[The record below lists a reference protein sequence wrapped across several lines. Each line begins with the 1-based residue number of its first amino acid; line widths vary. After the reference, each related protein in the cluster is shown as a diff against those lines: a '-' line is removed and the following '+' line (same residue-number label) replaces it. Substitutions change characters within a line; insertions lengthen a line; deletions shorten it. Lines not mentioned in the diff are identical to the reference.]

1 MAPADETLIQGDTVV
16 FACEATARPRPNVT
30 WWRVASDGQ
39 RSLVIPLPDKILIE
53 SQAVGMERVQ
63 RSNLIITNVQPS
75 DADVYVCVAENEGGS
90 DEENA
95 TLTVHGK
102 TEPKSPNWICLFI

>member
-1 MAPADETLIQGDTVV
+1 MAPVDETLIQGDTVV
-16 FACEATARPRPNVT
+16 FSCEATARPRPDVT
-30 WWRVASDGQ
+30 WWRMARDGQ
-39 RSLVIPLPDKILIE
+39 RSLVTPLLDKILIE
-53 SQAVGMERVQ
+53 TEAVGVEREQ
-63 RSNLIITNVQPS
+63 RSNLTIIDVQPS

-102 TEPKSPNWICLFI
+102 T